1 MTYAEITYKIP
12 SNVSKDRTKLI
23 HKNVDS
29 EKEMNDVIDRLDSRI
44 KTGTCFGYIVTILNK
59 SWK

>member
-12 SNVSKDRTKLI
+12 SKFSEGKLI
-23 HKNVDS
+23 HRNVDS
-29 EKEMNDVIDRLDSRI
+29 EKEMKDVIDWLDGRI
-44 KTGTCFGYIVTILNK
+44 ESGTCYGYIVTLVNK